1 MSLVL
6 GVEILGEFKNLTA
19 ATKGAQSQLTQMNK
33 RAQSVSKAITG
44 AFAAIGVGFSLR
56 IITQQLEE
64 ASKAAIEDTK
74 SQKLLALAMEN
85 TANATKAQIA
95 QAEKS
100 INRMQ
105 FQAGV
110 ADDQLRPAFQKL
122 FIATKDVTQ
131 SNRLL
136 QIALDASAATG
147 KSLDA
152 VSQAM
157 AKSLAGSDTA
167 LVKLIPSLKGAKDP
181 MAELEKTFKGAATE
195 AANIDPYQKMQVI
208 FGELQEQIGMALL
221 PSLNKF
227 SAWLSTPEGTA
238 KMQAIIDLAIGMID
252 KFQILTDWVLK
263 NKDAIIAFSGVL
275 AGAVVTFKLI
285 TTAITVYNTVMAASA
300 IATGALTASLGPLA
314 AALGTVL
321 TLWTAYQNIQ
331 AGGGVLTSVPSG
343 SAGNTF
349 LESTASP
356 SAGGSNMTFKTP
368 AKTAAKAPVTIV
380 NNIKATQSAAQ
391 ISATLNKQLKASGS
405 STIIRGGR

>member
-6 GVEILGEFKNLTA
+6 NVEILGEFKQLTA
-19 ATKGAQSQLTQMNK
+19 ATKGAQSSLSALNKRTQTISSNMNK
-33 RAQSVSKAITG
+33 
-44 AFAAIGVGFSLR
+44 AFAAIGIGFSLR
-56 IITQQLEE
+56 VITQQLEE
-64 ASKAAIEDTK
+64 SAKAAIEDTK

-122 FIATKDVTQ
+122 FIATKDVTA

-221 PSLNKF
+221 PTLNKF

-252 KFQILTDWVLK
+252 KFTILTDWVLK

-275 AGAVVTFKLI
+275 AAAAVIFKGI

-314 AALGTVL
+314 AALTTVL
-321 TLWTAYQNIQ
+321 ALWTAYQNIQ

-368 AKTAAKAPVTIV
+368 AKTTAKAPVTIV
-380 NNIKATQSAAQ
+380 NNIKSTQSAAQ

>member
-6 GVEILGEFKNLTA
+6 NVEILGEFKQLTA
-19 ATKGAQSQLTQMNK
+19 ATKGAQASLSSLNKRTQSISNTMNK
-33 RAQSVSKAITG
+33 
-44 AFAAIGVGFSLR
+44 AFAAIGIGFSLR
-56 IITQQLEE
+56 VITQQLEE
-64 ASKAAIEDTK
+64 SAKAAVEDSK
-74 SQKLLALAMEN
+74 SMNILALAMKN
-85 TANATKAQIA
+85 TAGATKEQIA

-110 ADDQLRPAFQKL
+110 ADDELRPAFQKL

-131 SNRLL
+131 ANRLL

-181 MAELEKTFKGAATE
+181 MAELEKTFKGAAAE
-195 AANIDPYQKMQVI
+195 AANTDPYKRMQVI

-221 PSLNKF
+221 PTLNKF
-227 SAWLSTPEGTA
+227 SQWLATPEGEA
-238 KMQAIIDLAIGMID
+238 KMQAIVDLVVGMID
-252 KFQILTDWVLK
+252 KFKILIDWVLQ
-263 NKDAIIAFSGVL
+263 NKDAILAFTGVL
-275 AGAVVTFKLI
+275 AGATVVFKAI
-285 TTAITVYNTVMAASA
+285 TTAMTVYNTVMAASSL
-300 IATGALTASLGPLA
+300 ATAALTTSLGPLA

-321 TLWTAYQNIQ
+321 ALWTAYSNIQ
-331 AGGGVLTSVPSG
+331 AGGGVLSAVPSG
-343 SAGNTF
+343 SAGSTF

-368 AKTAAKAPVTIV
+368 TKTTAKTPVTIV
-380 NNIKATQSAAQ
+380 NNIKATQTAQQ

>member
-1 MSLVL
+1 VQSLVSRL
-6 GVEILGEFKNLTA
+6 QLNKKA
-19 ATKGAQSQLTQMNK
+19 AN
-33 RAQSVSKAITG
+33 VSKAITG

-64 ASKAAIEDTK
+64 AAKAAIEDTK

-110 ADDQLRPAFQKL
+110 ADDELRPAFQKL

-221 PSLNKF
+221 PTLNKF

-252 KFQILTDWVLK
+252 KFTILTDWVLK

-275 AGAVVTFKLI
+275 AAAAVTFKVI

-356 SAGGSNMTFKTP
+356 SAGGSNMTFNTP
-368 AKTAAKAPVTIV
+368 KATTKAPVTIV
-380 NNIKATQSAAQ
+380 NNIKSTQSAAQ